1 MESLSFYLK
10 GVVSKELQDTYTAVL
25 SLFDTFGV
33 DIHITMIDSLLA
45 TADDRDTS
53 EVLAFL
59 DSILFDQ
66 VNAILLAHRIDAYPT
81 TLVHAFA
88 YLNALNYYQ
97 SVGGDEMV
105 YGILQSSD
113 NTEDTWG
120 ELVAYVNNT
129 QAEEYLEEIR
139 RVDPEALGMIE
150 SAADDNAAV
159 EDDSYGE
166 DSADDLRQKA
176 VPWVRVRLL
185 TYRRRNPDPSVVVDR
200 VVNQSLKLGLP
211 VSVLWSAIG
220 DAVLDTPENQ
230 WAHEVIMV
238 AMASRLED
246 DEIKTWVMDTLTKH
260 TDNPD
265 ITRRALNL
273 LHPLG

>member
-1 MESLSFYLK
+1 MESLSYYLK
-10 GVVSKELQDTYTAVL
+10 GIVSKELQDSYTAVL
-25 SLFDTFGV
+25 SSFDTFGV

-45 TADDRDTS
+45 TADDRDPS

-66 VNAILLAHRIDAYPT
+66 VNAILMAHRIDAYPT
-81 TLVHAFA
+81 TVPHAFD

-129 QAEEYLEEIR
+129 QAEAYLEEIR
-139 RVDPEALGMIE
+139 RVDPEALGMIQ
-150 SAADDNAAV
+150 AVADENAAV
-159 EDDSYGE
+159 EDDDYDD

-185 TYRRRNPDPSVVVDR
+185 VYRNHNPDPTVVVTR
-200 VVNQSLKLGLP
+200 VVHNNLKLGLP
-211 VSVLWSAIG
+211 VSVLWSSVG
-220 DAVLDTPENQ
+220 DEVLDTPETQ

-238 AMASRLED
+238 AMASRMED
-246 DEIKTWVMDTLTKH
+246 QEIKTWVMDTLAKH
-260 TDNPD
+260 TDNPEV
-265 ITRRALNL
+265 TRLALNL